1 MNESA
6 YMDDVTWEK
15 FVAVIGPGI
24 LKMPMSLYFC
34 LAEWIGER
42 WVTWRGGLDHSTI
55 VFLSLF
61 VSLSISNYD
70 VEVVRDYP
78 NWEVICTKDG
88 FKLHKNVTEALKTFT
103 DNKIRYVKEEGV
115 TIHFNH
121 LYDQCRAVEYKN
133 VSRQM
138 IDLAHGKVHDKI
150 SQWHLIGIL
159 CVGIK
164 YCKETTWVNSFKTVN
179 IHPHHCFSFEE
190 WVHCISSYLKT
201 GEKNFHH
208 KHQDYYY
215 DA

>member
-1 MNESA
+1 M
-6 YMDDVTWEK
+6 
-15 FVAVIGPGI
+15 
-24 LKMPMSLYFC
+24 
-34 LAEWIGER
+34 ER
-42 WVTWRGGLDHSTI
+42 GGSRGGGGLDHSTI
-55 VFLSLF
+55 VSLSLF

-138 IDLAHGKVHDKI
+138 IDWAREKFHGKI
-150 SQWHLIGIL
+150 SQWHLIRIL

-164 YCKETTWVNSFKTVN
+164 YYKTTTWFNSSNTIN
-179 IHPHHCFSFEE
+179 IHPHHRVSFEE
-190 WVHCISSYLKT
+190 WVHYISYHIKT
-201 GEKNFHH
+201 GEKNFYHTL
-208 KHQDYYY
+208 QDSYY
-215 DA
+215 DACPSVWNKMEV